1 MAKIIGK
8 KLHHHALVIPC
19 PYQGHINPAIHLS
32 LKLASKGFIITFINT
47 HFIHSQITKAQ
58 SPGPELR
65 PEPED
70 IFSRARESGLD
81 IRYLTISDGFPLE
94 FDRNMNSLPFLEGL
108 INGFSSHV
116 DKLVAELVKE
126 DCVDP
131 INCLVADTF
140 LVWPSII
147 AKKYGIVNASFFTQP
162 ALVFALYYHLDL
174 LEENGHFGSQENRR
188 DVVDYIPG
196 VKSIESSDLPSL
208 FQNSVVHQLIYEA
221 FQDVRKA
228 DIIIANTVQELEPEI
243 IASIQENHNF
253 YAIGPI
259 VSANFTE
266 LTISSSLWSEY
277 DCTQWLDSKPR
288 GSVLYV
294 SFGSVALVNKED
306 IIELAHGL
314 MNSEVNFIWV
324 LRYNVLGQEENDI
337 LPVGYEEKVKDRG
350 LIVPWCNQVEVL
362 SHSTIG
368 GFLSHCGWN
377 SIVESIWCGVPLIC
391 SPLVTDQLANRK
403 LVVYDW
409 EVGINLRDGKSITRE
424 EVRDKI
430 RYLMNRETSSNLR
443 KTVAQVKEIFHNT
456 LAMNGSSNVNFD
468 KFVEELKMKTTLS

>member
-1 MAKIIGK
+1 M
-8 KLHHHALVIPC
+8 
-19 PYQGHINPAIHLS
+19 
-32 LKLASKGFIITFINT
+32 
-47 HFIHSQITKAQ
+47 
-58 SPGPELR
+58 
-65 PEPED
+65 
-70 IFSRARESGLD
+70 
-81 IRYLTISDGFPLE
+81 
-94 FDRNMNSLPFLEGL
+94 
-108 INGFSSHV
+108 
-116 DKLVAELVKE
+116 
-126 DCVDP
+126 
-131 INCLVADTF
+131 
-140 LVWPSII
+140 
-147 AKKYGIVNASFFTQP
+147 
-162 ALVFALYYHLDL
+162 
-174 LEENGHFGSQENRR
+174 
-188 DVVDYIPG
+188 
-196 VKSIESSDLPSL
+196 
-208 FQNSVVHQLIYEA
+208 IYEA

-468 KFVEELKMKTTLS
+468 KFVEELKMKITLS